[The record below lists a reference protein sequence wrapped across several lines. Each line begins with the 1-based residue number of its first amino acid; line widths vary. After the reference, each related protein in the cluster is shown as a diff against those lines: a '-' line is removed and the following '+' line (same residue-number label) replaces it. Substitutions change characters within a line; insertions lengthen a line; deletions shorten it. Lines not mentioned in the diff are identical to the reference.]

1 MAGEQGAKYALNFFS
16 VVIGN
21 ILDSLGLRGTSIG
34 LIRQNL
40 ESKGVRGKI
49 FKDKEL
55 AALEGRQKMA
65 AALLSVVPL
74 ERLHTHHD
82 SVRVFNSMSKGR
94 SSQS

>member
-1 MAGEQGAKYALNFFS
+1 MAGDQGAKYALNFFS

-21 ILDSLGLRGTSIG
+21 ILDSLDLRRPSIG

-55 AALEGRQKMA
+55 AALEGRHKMA
-65 AALLSVVPL
+65 AALWS
-74 ERLHTHHD
+74 EIRWIEF
-82 SVRVFNSMSKGR
+82 VRTMTVCAFSIL
-94 SSQS
+94 